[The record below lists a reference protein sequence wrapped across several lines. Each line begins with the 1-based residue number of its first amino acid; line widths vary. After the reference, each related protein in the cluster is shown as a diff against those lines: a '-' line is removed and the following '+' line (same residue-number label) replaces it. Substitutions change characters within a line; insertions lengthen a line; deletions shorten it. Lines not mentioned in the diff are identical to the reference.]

1 MPIPKEKTMIIEA
14 KKTTPWIPVGHPD
27 FKWTS
32 GADVQALW
40 RKYGWTPPSEKM
52 APPPP
57 EKPVPAVADTTA
69 PWVAAPRIH
78 RFK

>member
-1 MPIPKEKTMIIEA
+1 MIIEA

-40 RKYGWTPPSEKM
+40 RKYGWTPPSETM
-52 APPPP
+52 TPPPQ
-57 EKPVPAVADTTA
+57 PAQSFT
-69 PWVAAPRIH
+69 PIMFFR
-78 RFK
+78 